1 MSLKIL
7 NLASFIKSLEKT
19 NKDFKFSAAKAL
31 TRTARAIA
39 KDDLPK
45 DLTSSLDRPT
55 RFTKQGFYTQSATR
69 DKLIAAVGIKDKQ
82 VEYMKYQVYGG
93 VRKPKRKLLKLPADI
108 KLDQSGNIPRGAL
121 RSLIARAK
129 QGKRITRGAGRTA
142 RVSSKVDLFYGD
154 PGDGRPVGVYKRVR
168 AGARDQ
174 LIPIVVMPQGEA
186 NYSKRFDF
194 HAAVN
199 KHASKRLNS
208 ELLKALKETWS

>member
-1 MSLKIL
+1 MSLKVL

-93 VRKPKRKLLKLPADI
+93 VRKPKRKLLRLPADVE
-108 KLDQSGNIPRGAL
+108 LDSYGNIPRRAL
-121 RSLIARAK
+121 SQLISRAK
-129 QGKRITRGAGRTA
+129 AGKRVTKSMSRKTG
-142 RVSSKVDLFYGD
+142 VSSRMDLFYGD
-154 PGDGRPVGVYKRVR
+154 PGDGRPVGVYKRMR
-168 AGARDQ
+168 TSSKDQ
-174 LIPIVVMPQGEA
+174 LIPVIVMPQGEA
-186 NYSKRFDF
+186 RYSKRFDF